1 MNIQDIVDFS
11 QAKTP
16 ADRYRPAAE
25 AEASMSLGYS
35 SGFNLGTIGFPPS
48 RRCCTAR

>member
-1 MNIQDIVDFS
+1 MKFTI
-11 QAKTP
+11 P
-16 ADRYRPAAE
+16 AIIMAAAAV